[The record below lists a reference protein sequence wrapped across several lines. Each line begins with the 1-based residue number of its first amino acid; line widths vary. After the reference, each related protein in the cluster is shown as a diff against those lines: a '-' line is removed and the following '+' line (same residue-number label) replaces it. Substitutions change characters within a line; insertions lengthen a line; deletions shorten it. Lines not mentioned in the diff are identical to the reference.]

1 VFTPHS
7 ESGAELHISNAS
19 HVRFERVRERASE
32 RARERERERK
42 EKRKEHEK
50 GFFLYTIESRT
61 THYHIGKE
69 KKKKT
74 CSLFTALAC

>member
-1 VFTPHS
+1 MRVTFVLSVS
-7 ESGAELHISNAS
+7 ESES
-19 HVRFERVRERASE
+19 ESE
-32 RARERERERK
+32 RTSERESVSERK
-42 EKRKEHEK
+42 GKRKGHEK
-50 GFFLYTIESRT
+50 GFFLYTIET